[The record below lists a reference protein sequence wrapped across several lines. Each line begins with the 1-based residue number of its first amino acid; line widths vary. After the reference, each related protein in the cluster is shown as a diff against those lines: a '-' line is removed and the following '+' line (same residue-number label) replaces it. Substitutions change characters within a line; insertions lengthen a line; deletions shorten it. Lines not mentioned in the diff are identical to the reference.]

1 MARTYRPAHEDQ
13 TSIILH
19 IFSTED
25 ESEELKFVTDS
36 NVQLCGTLRLDINP
50 GGEEREANIVQVKMK
65 FGDTEIKA
73 TAVDQT
79 SGNAVS
85 ASVDFFTDKNPKY
98 CTKL

>member
-36 NVQLCGTLRLDINP
+36 NVQLCGTLRLDINSR
-50 GGEEREANIVQVKMK
+50 GTVATVTAFRKDVELVRTGRVKEEY
-65 FGDTEIKA
+65 
-73 TAVDQT
+73 
-79 SGNAVS
+79 SG
-85 ASVDFFTDKNPKY
+85 
-98 CTKL
+98 